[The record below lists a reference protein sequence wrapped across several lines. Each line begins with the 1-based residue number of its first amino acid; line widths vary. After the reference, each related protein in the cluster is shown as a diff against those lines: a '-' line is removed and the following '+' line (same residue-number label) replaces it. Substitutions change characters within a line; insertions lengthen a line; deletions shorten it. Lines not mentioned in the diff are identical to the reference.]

1 MRKGCGW
8 IVGDERRSEKTRR
21 EESGGGRSGRR
32 SGKAQPSDMI
42 RSLGPSG
49 MIDSIVIIYFIII
62 LIILVLRMTTYHYYM
77 TIYNIMMLILPSH
90 AFEIAGRYLLM
101 FGLISW
107 VEGLRMNPSLASSK
121 ARDKSKSS
129 EKP

>member
-1 MRKGCGW
+1 
-8 IVGDERRSEKTRR
+8 
-21 EESGGGRSGRR
+21 
-32 SGKAQPSDMI
+32 
-42 RSLGPSG
+42 
-49 MIDSIVIIYFIII
+49 
-62 LIILVLRMTTYHYYM
+62 MTTYHYYM
-77 TIYNIMMLILPSH
+77 TIYNIMMCMMLILPSH